1 MGPVLLGADQGDSS
15 EQDTAGLVGI
25 LLHSLQDVVD
35 ADLGQ
40 PGNTFNEY
48 VFFCGIE
55 VLISVKSSHLLN
67 MEKDGD

>member
-15 EQDTAGLVGI
+15 EQDTTGLVGI

-48 VFFCGIE
+48 VFF
-55 VLISVKSSHLLN
+55 LW
-67 MEKDGD
+67 D

>member
-1 MGPVLLGADQGDSS
+1 MGPVLLGADQGNSS

-35 ADLGQ
+35 ADLVQ

-48 VFFCGIE
+48 VLGLRC
-55 VLISVKSSHLLN
+55 LTR
-67 MEKDGD
+67 